1 MACDI
6 TAGRL
11 EPCKNTIGGLRNVYF
26 INKPLKSPYT
36 LLGGEV
42 TAINTDP
49 LTDGITQ
56 AFRYELKADGNNF
69 EEGFASDKNT
79 GVTLFTQTVS
89 LVLKKQDLQ
98 TNNEVKLLAWG
109 SPHVIVEDRMGNF
122 RLAGISDGADVT
134 GGSIVTGG
142 ARADFNGYNITLMAE
157 EVEPAPFLSEAAITA
172 LQGIV
177 VEGAP
182 PA

>member
-26 INKPLKSPYT
+26 LNFNKDAFT
-36 LLGGEV
+36 IVDGEV
-42 TAINTDP
+42 TAFDVSV
-49 LTDGITQ
+49 TQ
-56 AFRYELKADGNNF
+56 AFRYELKADGNNY
-69 EEGFASDKNT
+69 EEGFSSDKNT
-79 GVTLFTQTVS
+79 GVTLFTPTIS

-98 TNNEVKLLAWG
+98 TNNEIKLLAWG
-109 SPHVIVEDRMGNF
+109 RPHVIVEDRMGNY
-122 RLAGISDGADVT
+122 RVAGHTEGADVT

-142 ARADFNGYNITLMAE
+142 AKSDFNGYNITMVAE
-157 EVEPAPFLSEAAITA
+157 EVEPAPFLSAEAITA
-172 LQGIV
+172 LQAIV

>member
-26 INKPLKSPYT
+26 INFNKDAFT
-36 LLGGEV
+36 VAGGEV
-42 TAINTDP
+42 TALD
-49 LTDGITQ
+49 DSVTQ

-69 EEGFASDKNT
+69 EESFASDKNT

-122 RLAGISDGADVT
+122 RVVGLTEGADVT

-142 ARADFNGYNITLMAE
+142 AKSDFNGYNITLVGE
-157 EVEPAPFLSEAAITA
+157 EVEPAPFLDAATIEALKAIE
-172 LQGIV
+172 V
-177 VEGAP
+177 VE

>member
-26 INKPLKSPYT
+26 INKPLVDPFT
-36 LLGGEV
+36 IVAGEI
-42 TAINTDP
+42 TAINTVA
-49 LTDGITQ
+49 LSDGITQ

-109 SPHVIVEDRMGNF
+109 SPYVIVEDRMGNF
-122 RLAGISDGADVT
+122 RVVGLSDGADVT

-142 ARADFNGYNITLMAE
+142 AKADFNGYNITLVAE
-157 EVEPAPFLSEAAITA
+157 EVEPAPFLATTAITELLA
-172 LQGIV
+172 IV
-177 VEGAP
+177 VEP
-182 PA
+182 VIV